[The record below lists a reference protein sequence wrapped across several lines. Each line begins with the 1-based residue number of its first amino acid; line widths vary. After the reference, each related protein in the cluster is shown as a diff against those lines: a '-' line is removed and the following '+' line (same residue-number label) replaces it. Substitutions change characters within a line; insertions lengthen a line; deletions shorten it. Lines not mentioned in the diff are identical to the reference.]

1 MACTKYEL
9 LVNGRQILTWLFE
22 FTFASTNEQ
31 TLDWTESELI
41 CVQPTGTAWCCLE
54 IRFQVLTRCPTEP
67 IILAGNVIVLR
78 KSLKTI
84 CSNLFHWCLKYY
96 RQNDWRK
103 KLKQFENCWREL
115 SRVSL
120 LASLAGSACLCGNEG
135 SLGFKITKIQLLLN
149 IKPYL
154 CNACLFFSLSLM
166 SSFLSLQLWTSADTW
181 GCSFLSSKVRPST
194 HGGSLMNSEHLRCS
208 GVVCVLAF
216 WWKYD

>member
-1 MACTKYEL
+1 MCDGILSCWCRFKCFKVQSDYLSFPNWDLTKLHHCQSIGVACTKYKL
-9 LVNGRQILTWLFE
+9 LVNGRKILVWLFE

-103 KLKQFENCWREL
+103 KLMQFENCWREL

-120 LASLAGSACLCGNEG
+120 LANLAGSACLCG
-135 SLGFKITKIQLLLN
+135 S
-149 IKPYL
+149 
-154 CNACLFFSLSLM
+154 
-166 SSFLSLQLWTSADTW
+166 
-181 GCSFLSSKVRPST
+181 
-194 HGGSLMNSEHLRCS
+194 
-208 GVVCVLAF
+208 
-216 WWKYD
+216 